1 MSNNVW
7 SLSVDLSTKTAVFTT
22 GLSDAAKAARGSFQ
36 EIKDGAREMSRTTSG
51 SMMEARHGVMM
62 LGEEFGIHLPRG
74 LTMFISS
81 LGPVG
86 AAMEAA
92 FPFLAIIL
100 GATLLVEKIMKMSDE
115 VSKSG
120 QAWTAISDEIAK
132 WGENS
137 KKELLDV
144 AIQLDRL
151 NGDKLKE
158 LQDTLKKLDL
168 TTLDHLK
175 SEFDGVGKHVD
186 EAFTKMRSN
195 SVLTFLGMGNGVD
208 NVQKMFASAM
218 DKINADLAKG
228 DQKQLAADLKAAS
241 DQMWN
246 MAAPTYALVQRLHEA
261 HNELGAN
268 RIAADGQYQA
278 LLKAHGVLES
288 MTQEMVTQQTIEKQ
302 KAAVDTRTITPVHV
316 ATDPRIAS
324 ELRKQIEAYTESKRK
339 MAEADEKSGEIR
351 EAMESSVTR
360 YFSEEYKKQE
370 ALQAEAGKIE
380 AEHELKMGQL
390 RIAAQHE
397 AAQNSVAYL
406 RMSAQERAQMK
417 IQFADEELKN
427 QIQANAK
434 EQAALDKDGKDYE
447 NKLRALQNKQLEM
460 VKAFE
465 NEKAQIVEKAEQEK
479 AARVMEA
486 ESRMDTAIAS
496 TAARSIVEGKNMGQA
511 FAQLGKQMLQSE
523 IEHLMEMKTIDG
535 QVRLDKARTAA
546 AKAWEWAGNPILGA
560 VAAATTFAAV
570 MALETGGIVPGVTRG
585 DTVPAM
591 LTPGEAV
598 LPKRLTEGLTNAANS
613 GRMSNGPEIHVHN
626 HFSPQIHAVDADGVS
641 RMLEKH
647 GEKFNQ
653 HAENHI
659 RKMNH

>member
-1 MSNNVW
+1 MSNQVW
-7 SLSVDLSTKTAVFTT
+7 SLSVDLQTKTAVFTS

-36 EIKDGAREMSRTTSG
+36 EIKDDAREMGRTTSG

-100 GATLLVEKIMKMSDE
+100 GATLLIEKLMKMSDE

-144 AIQLDRL
+144 AIQMDRL

-175 SEFDGVGKHVD
+175 TEFDDVGKHVD
-186 EAFTKMRSN
+186 AAFTKMRSN
-195 SVLTFLGMGNGVD
+195 SVMTFLGMGNGVD
-208 NVQKMFASAM
+208 EVQKMFASAM

-228 DQKQLAADLKAAS
+228 DQKQLAIDLKAAS

-246 MAAPTYALVQRLHEA
+246 MAAPTYDLVQRLHEA

-302 KAAVDTRTITPVHV
+302 KAAIDTRTITPVHV

-324 ELRKQIEAYTESKRK
+324 DLRKQIEAYTESKRK
-339 MAEADEKSGEIR
+339 MAEADEKSGEQR
-351 EAMESSVTR
+351 EAIESDVTR
-360 YFSEEYKKQE
+360 YFAEEYKKQE

-380 AEHELKMGQL
+380 SEHEMKMGQL
-390 RIAAQHE
+390 RIAAQHD
-397 AAQNSVAYL
+397 ASQLSVAAL
-406 RMSAQERAQMK
+406 RMTAQERAQMK
-417 IQFADEELKN
+417 IQFANEELQN
-427 QIQANAK
+427 QLQANAK
-434 EQAALDKDGKDYE
+434 EQSALDKDAKDYE
-447 NKLRALQNKQLEM
+447 NKLRALQNKQIEM
-460 VKAFE
+460 TKAFE
-465 NEKAQIVEKAEQEK
+465 NEKAQITEKAEQEK
-479 AARVMEA
+479 AAKVIEA
-486 ESRMDTAIAS
+486 EDQMETAIAS
-496 TAARSIVEGKNMGQA
+496 TAARSIVAGKNMAQS
-511 FAQLGKQMLQSE
+511 FAQLGKQMIQSE
-523 IEHLMEMKTIDG
+523 LEHLMEMKTIDG
-535 QVRLDKARTAA
+535 QARLDHARTAA
-546 AKAWEWAGNPILGA
+546 VKAWDWAGNPILGA
-560 VAAATTFAAV
+560 VAAASTFAAL
-570 MALETGGIVPGVTRG
+570 MAFETGGIVPGVGRG

-598 LPKRLTEGLTNAANS
+598 LPKRLTENLTHAARS
-613 GRMSNGPEIHVHN
+613 GGSGGPEVHN
-626 HFSPQIHAVDADGVS
+626 HITSHYTIHAIDGASVHDMLKKHADAFH
-641 RMLEKH
+641 EH
-647 GEKFNQ
+647 TA
-653 HAENHI
+653 HHI
-659 RKMNH
+659 RKMNK